1 MSELLQRLQ
10 DANQVL
16 GSLVHRLSRHDECG
30 QVTPDHLAT
39 LFSVLLGVGERI
51 EDRGTP
57 GNDPALDS
65 ALCQYREHL
74 ERLRRLLPALQASLL
89 TERARL
95 EAERSHLEAACS
107 WAEGA
112 RYTR

>member
-1 MSELLQRLQ
+1 MSNLLQRLR
-10 DANQVL
+10 DANQTL
-16 GSLVHRLSRHDECG
+16 GSFVRRLSGHDECG
-30 QVTPDHLAT
+30 QVAPGDLAT
-39 LFSVLLGVGERI
+39 LLSVLLAVGEQMQ
-51 EDRGTP
+51 DRGTP

-74 ERLRRLLPALQASLL
+74 ERLRQLLPTLQASLL

-95 EAERSHLEAACS
+95 EAERSHLEAAYA

-112 RYTR
+112 RPTR